1 MYYSLSFSC
10 MHQDSRDCIFVRCSF
25 LLRIF
30 IASMA
35 SDASSSYPAVV
46 ESPVVAVGPPAISS
60 PAAAGDHPTG
70 GGSPVAAQLTS
81 PCHLADPKACTIG
94 SCEHLKMKKTSF
106 CAHHHRVAT
115 ALKREMAKTGETMTT
130 HETMTKS
137 EFQKRLLDDK
147 EEWNKLIEAYERDR
161 PHKKTKKRE

>member
-1 MYYSLSFSC
+1 MYYSISFSG
-10 MHQDSRDCIFVRCSF
+10 MHQDGRDCIVVRCSF

-30 IASMA
+30 IARMA
-35 SDASSSYPAVV
+35 SAASSSSPAVV
-46 ESPVVAVGPPAISS
+46 ESPVVAVGPPATTS
-60 PAAAGDHPTG
+60 PAAAGDHPTSG
-70 GGSPVAAQLTS
+70 GNPVAVPLTS
-81 PCHLADPKACTIG
+81 PSHLAHPKACTIG

-137 EFQKRLLDDK
+137 KFQKFVG
-147 EEWNKLIEAYERDR
+147 
-161 PHKKTKKRE
+161 